1 VREQLLTELRA
12 ETWAALDAAE
22 QVAIHR
28 GTYDLG
34 QEEGHIRARSSKAGD
49 SQELARQGRT
59 LAFRA
64 RVNDARE
71 AAEVHA
77 VIADAEVTGDPQ
89 AVREV
94 LAAGLARLST
104 LADGTR
110 VPSVKMQ
117 MQ

>member
-28 GTYDLG
+28 ATYDLG

-77 VIADAEVTGDPQ
+77 VIADAEVTGDPRWSGRCWRPGSRDCRHWRTGRGCR
-89 AVREV
+89 A
-94 LAAGLARLST
+94 
-104 LADGTR
+104 
-110 VPSVKMQ
+110 
-117 MQ
+117 